1 MSETIPTSIIF
12 FNCLLVLLCL
22 NLGNATLSKSDK
34 KDSKSRVKGKN
45 NKFIQEKW
53 KGPIESSVYERGITI
68 TYVKTLK
75 NEISTDSPLK

>member
-1 MSETIPTSIIF
+1 MSQTIPTSIIF

-22 NLGNATLSKSDK
+22 NYGNATLSKSDK

-45 NKFIQEKW
+45 NKFVQEKW

-68 TYVKTLK
+68 TLVKT
-75 NEISTDSPLK
+75 

>member
-45 NKFIQEKW
+45 NKFIQEALQYL
-53 KGPIESSVYERGITI
+53 ERVYIL
-68 TYVKTLK
+68 VHKCNLV
-75 NEISTDSPLK
+75 DVVCPLK